1 MKVTHRELQ
10 RLLAR
15 RRVLKGAL
23 GGVCTHGASALGLP
37 LFFGNAAQALAAMPA
52 PDQRILVVMELSGG
66 NDGLNTLV
74 PYADDAYYRHRPNIG
89 IKPAKLR
96 KIDDHFGFSP
106 GMAGFER
113 LYKDGKLAIVHGC
126 GYDQP
131 SFSHFTSMAYWHTA
145 APNSG
150 GEFGWVGQ
158 LADALAPEAAPNFLV
173 NIDGTQ
179 SLAVRSRTHT
189 PVVFDDPEKFVRKGF
204 FQERP
209 VFERMAHA
217 GDTANPTQRYLLD
230 VARSAQDASALVR
243 EAWARYQTPVDYG
256 IYSVDLDKV
265 VALIEAD
272 LPTRLYYVTYRY
284 NAFDTH
290 VHQGDLHARQLTYVA
305 DAVLGFMQDLQRI
318 GRAQDVTLLIF
329 SEFGRRVPENTSLG
343 TDHGTANLMF
353 MVGDNVK
360 GGHYGTPPSLTQLD
374 EGDNLLHT
382 MDFRRVYATAIEGW
396 MGLSGS
402 ERLLGGRFEPLPIF
416 S

>member
-23 GGVCTHGASALGLP
+23 GGVCAHSASALGLP

-52 PDQRILVVMELSGG
+52 QDQRILVVMELSGG

-89 IKPAKLR
+89 IKPARLR
-96 KIDDHFGFSP
+96 KIDDRFGFSP

-209 VFERMAHA
+209 VFEHMAHA

-272 LPTRLYYVTYRY
+272 LPTRLYYVAYRY

-402 ERLLGGRFEPLPIF
+402 ERLLGGRFDPLPIF
-416 S
+416 G